1 MTEETW
7 GPEKH
12 NASNSPFQKV
22 RNNMSVKIN
31 SARTVLKISALVI
44 IAVLSNGASI
54 ASAESSVNETLRKNV
69 NASTLKAQ
77 ESYDIQDEFIPVR
90 PDIASSFLKPV
101 VTGLKAETNESA
113 PVNESPNIGQA
124 PENKTDEQKNAV
136 KSGDHQEK
144 DRNTTGTAAQSSTP
158 KKPPALNELVKMAT
172 ELKASGDNKGALNSL
187 EQAAKLA
194 SSTNDKKAEAL
205 ISRSAAEIALE
216 LGSTNVAL
224 NYIGKAIEL
233 NKILKNAR
241 GRSLD
246 LIVAGKIL
254 QSTQRDID
262 ALGAFEEAIKIL
274 PASEQGETPFILG
287 SSADILIRLQ
297 RYQDALNALNKLG
310 AYYARNGNPQ
320 AQAANHLKTGNVYLL
335 KSDHRNARAE
345 FKKAEKMFRDTSQ
358 SQQLG
363 ETLLR
368 IAYLDQLLGNSKE
381 AATALAE
388 GQRLVGNAEQSES
401 AGLSMYVSGMSLLS
415 EGKTDQAI
423 RDLSQALERYIQVKD
438 TEMTVRV
445 RYDLAQANALAGK
458 FNVASEQ
465 ARKVLDDLKVVN
477 IPECE
482 AGAQLILAEGAL
494 RSGQLKK
501 SVELAQQSFQT
512 AKKIGARE
520 TAIMARLVM
529 AEAYGDLGSP
539 SASVKLIKE
548 VIEDAKSGVTA
559 RTANQVRMSIA
570 KFRLSRESTD
580 KAIESATE
588 ARKGFLESKDVG
600 GAAECDLIIGMAY
613 ELAGESDKASDPLK
627 NALSKFLEVGDSFG
641 AGKTLTALGVHY
653 KNLGDYDKA
662 LDHFTK
668 SLEARKRAGDRRGLA
683 ANLANI
689 GNLVRR
695 KGQTAEA
702 VDHLKQAL
710 IIFQET
716 GDKKG
721 EADIYTSMAHIEVS
735 ESASAAALEKFKKAL
750 ELHKEVSDI
759 RGSAI
764 DLVGIGGVY
773 LARGEIENASVYF
786 READAYTKRLNNPRA
801 EIALYSELAM
811 FHRARRNNAEALA
824 NLRRAHELALRIKDT
839 NAASTLNVKTA
850 SLLEDSGEYSKAIA
864 LLNQSLEQ
872 MVKQGDKRGELWAVG
887 AMGIIQAK
895 MEEYEVALKTLEKAS
910 RLRSQI
916 GVTPA
921 RSQEIDYHLGEIYE
935 AFGDYERALESYH
948 QALSL
953 SETRG
958 ADVLVGRIYDRI
970 GNIYFR
976 TEEYS
981 KAKEFL
987 EEAFRT
993 HYETGALEMQ
1003 KTELIRLGD
1012 IASKMNDLEGALK
1025 YQQRALTLTRDTKD
1039 KKSEARTLTR
1049 IGTLNQTV
1057 GKPRGAMDDYR
1068 EAMSIRS
1075 AMGDRRG
1082 VNENLLQIAM
1092 LSTTL
1097 GDHESALEDLRK
1109 ALEIAQASEDRS
1121 MMWKGYFILG
1131 RTLEEKKN
1139 FGEALEAYRKS
1150 LSIVEAM
1157 EADYTEESDEDDFIF
1172 GGKTTLF
1179 ETTLRVMM
1187 NLAKKDPGGA
1197 YDSRALRIA
1206 ESLKASSFESTLARI
1221 NVENFSDVPNELL
1234 IKEKS
1239 LKLSLKRL
1247 NEKLMEERSKANPN
1261 QGLIKKLIED
1271 RKVKEKSYGLLR
1283 EQFARE
1289 YPAYADLKRPR
1300 PMSAHELQKSLDPDE
1315 AIIQYTVT
1323 RGRTYV
1329 FAIDKHR
1336 FHTFSVDYP
1345 YTELEKDVDSIVRPL
1360 QKVDI
1365 QSNWDPSIAYK
1376 IYSKIFQ
1383 PVEFILN
1390 GKKTAVIVPHG
1401 PLTSLPFEILVDSK
1415 AHQSRRFWSASERP
1429 SFLIEKYAFCY
1440 EPSSY
1445 LMAWSR
1451 KIHHNKRPGWNMVA
1465 FADALYTDSDKS
1477 RELNP
1482 GAQRLLGSLN
1492 AMPYSSR
1499 GDYLR
1504 PLPGSRK
1511 EVSEVI
1517 RLLGGP
1523 TQSYFGHEVTETL
1536 FKKADLSRYAYIH
1549 LATHEVQL
1557 KGAGKFQQQP
1567 AVAFSIYGDREN
1579 DGFLQL
1585 GEVFGLKLNADMVV
1599 ISSCLAPSRT
1609 SSGESSGLYELSRA
1623 FLFSGASSVILSMW
1637 QVNDD
1642 STAKLFIEMYRN
1654 LPDGSKADALRK
1666 AKLELLM
1673 NQGTSHPYYWAPF
1686 ILVGDWKVKFG
1697 PNLKK
1702 EAPEGVGFNSVSTW
1716 RKLLSM

>member
-1 MTEETW
+1 
-7 GPEKH
+7 
-12 NASNSPFQKV
+12 
-22 RNNMSVKIN
+22 MSATKN
-31 SARTVLKISALVI
+31 SARSVLKISALVMI
-44 IAVLSNGASI
+44 TVLSNADAFASSK
-54 ASAESSVNETLRKNV
+54 SAGNETAGKDINV
-69 NASTLKAQ
+69 SVSNSQ
-77 ESYDIQDEFIPVR
+77 ESYDIPEEFIPVR
-90 PDIASSFLKPV
+90 PEIATSFLKPV
-101 VTGLKAETNESA
+101 VSVLKAETSESA
-113 PVNESPNIGQA
+113 PPAADGNTSQTPDNKPVE
-124 PENKTDEQKNAV
+124 PENEV
-136 KSGDHQEK
+136 KSTDGQDNNRKSAETVIQ
-144 DRNTTGTAAQSSTP
+144 NGAT
-158 KKPPALNELVKMAT
+158 KKPPALNELIKMAT
-172 ELKASGDNKGALNSL
+172 ESKAAGDQKGALNAL
-187 EQAAKLA
+187 EQALKLA

-205 ISRSAAEIALE
+205 ILRSAAETARE
-216 LGSTNVAL
+216 LGATDVAV

-233 NKILKNAR
+233 NKTLKNAR

-254 QSTQRDID
+254 HDKQRYTD
-262 ALGAFEEAIKIL
+262 ALGAFEEAMKIL
-274 PASEQGETPFILG
+274 PASEQAETPVILG

-297 RYQDALNALNKLG
+297 RYQDALSALNRLG
-310 AYYARNGNPQ
+310 SYYVKNNITQ
-320 AQAANHLKTGNVYLL
+320 AQAANHVKIGQVYLL
-335 KSDHRNARAE
+335 KSDHKNARAE
-345 FKKAEKMFRDTSQ
+345 FRKAEKTFRETNQ

-363 ETLLR
+363 ETLLK
-368 IAYLDQLLGNSKE
+368 IAYLDQLLGDSKE

-388 GQRLVGNAEQSES
+388 GQKLLGQSERS
-401 AGLSMYVSGMSLLS
+401 ESGGLSLYVIGMSLFS
-415 EGKTDQAI
+415 EGKKDEAI
-423 RDLSQALERYIQVKD
+423 KSLSQALEKYLQAKD
-438 TEMTVRV
+438 PEMTVRV
-445 RYDLAQANALAGK
+445 RYDLARANAEAGK
-458 FNVASEQ
+458 FTVASEN
-465 ARKVLDDLKVVN
+465 ARQVIEDLKVVN

-482 AGAQLILAEGAL
+482 SGALLILAESDM
-494 RSGQLKK
+494 RSGQLKR
-501 SVELAQQSFQT
+501 SVESAQQSFQI
-512 AKKIGARE
+512 AKKLGAKD

-539 SASVKLIKE
+539 TASVKMIKE
-548 VIEDAKSGVTA
+548 VIEDAKSGVSA
-559 RTANQVRMSIA
+559 KTANQVRLSIA

-580 KAIESATE
+580 KAIESASE
-588 ARKGFLESKDVG
+588 ARKGFLESRDVVG
-600 GAAECDLIIGMAY
+600 VAECDLIIGMAY
-613 ELAGESDKASDPLK
+613 ELAGESEKAGDPLK
-627 NALSKFLEVGDSFG
+627 NALAKFTEVGDSFG
-641 AGKTLTALGVHY
+641 VGKTLTALGVHY

-662 LDHFTK
+662 LNYFTK
-668 SLEARKRAGDRRGLA
+668 SLEARKRIGDKRGQA

-702 VDHLKQAL
+702 LGHLKQAL
-710 IIFQET
+710 VIFQET

-721 EADIYTSMAHIEVS
+721 EADIYTNMAHIELS
-735 ESASAAALEKFKKAL
+735 ESASGPALEKFKKAL

-764 DLVGIGGVY
+764 DLVGIGGIY
-773 LARGEIENASVYF
+773 LARGEVDNAASYF
-786 READAYTKRLNNPRA
+786 KEADAYTKRVNNPRA

-811 FHRARRNNAEALA
+811 FHRARRNNNEALA
-824 NLRRAHELALRIKDT
+824 NLRRAHDLAVKIKDT
-839 NAASTLNVKTA
+839 NAASALNVKTA
-850 SLLEDSGEYSKAIA
+850 TLLEDSGDYGKAIV
-864 LLNQSLEQ
+864 LLKQSIEQ
-872 MVKQGDKRGELWAVG
+872 MTKQGDKRGELWAIG

-895 MEEYEVALKTLEKAS
+895 MDDYEGALKNLETAS

-981 KAKEFL
+981 RAKEFL

-1039 KKSEARTLTR
+1039 RKSEARTLTR

-1057 GKPRGAMDDYR
+1057 GKPRAAMEDYR
-1068 EAMSIRS
+1068 EAMTIRS
-1075 AMGDRRG
+1075 ALGDRRG

-1157 EADYTEESDEDDFIF
+1157 EADYTEESDEDEFIF

-1206 ESLKASSFESTLARI
+1206 ESLKASSFEGALARI
-1221 NVENFSDVPNELL
+1221 NVENFSDLPNELL

-1239 LKLSLKRL
+1239 LRLSLKRL
-1247 NEKLMEERSKANPN
+1247 NDKLMEERSKANPN
-1261 QGLIKKLIED
+1261 QGVIKKLIEE
-1271 RKVKEKSYGLLR
+1271 RKIKEKSYGTLR

-1289 YPAYADLKRPR
+1289 YPAYVDLKRPR

-1401 PLTSLPFEILVDSK
+1401 PLNSLPFEILVDSK
-1415 AHQSRRFWSASERP
+1415 THQSRRFWSATERP
-1429 SFLIEKYAFCY
+1429 SFLVEKYAFCY

-1451 KIHHNKRPGWNMVA
+1451 KIHHTKRPGWNIVA

-1482 GAQRLLGSLN
+1482 GAQRLLSSLN

-1511 EVSEVI
+1511 EVSEVV

-1549 LATHEVQL
+1549 LATHGVQL

-1567 AVAFSIYGDREN
+1567 AVVFSTYGDREN

-1585 GEVFGLKLNADMVV
+1585 GEVFGLKLNADLVV
-1599 ISSCLAPSRT
+1599 VSSSLAPSKT
-1609 SSGESSGLYELSRA
+1609 SSGESSGLYDLSRA
-1623 FLFSGASSVILSMW
+1623 FLFSGANSVILSMW

-1642 STAKLFIEMYRN
+1642 STAKLFIEMYKN
-1654 LPDGSKADALRK
+1654 LPDGSKAEALRK
-1666 AKLELLM
+1666 AKMELLM

-1686 ILVGDWKVKFG
+1686 ILMGDWKVKFG

>member
-1 MTEETW
+1 
-7 GPEKH
+7 
-12 NASNSPFQKV
+12 
-22 RNNMSVKIN
+22 MSATKN
-31 SARTVLKISALVI
+31 SARSVLKISALFI
-44 IAVLSNGASI
+44 ITVLSNADAI
-54 ASAESSVNETLRKNV
+54 ASAKSAGNEVSGKDINV
-69 NASTLKAQ
+69 SMSKLQ
-77 ESYDIQDEFIPVR
+77 ESYEIQDEFIPVR
-90 PDIASSFLKPV
+90 PEIAASFLKPV
-101 VTGLKAETNESA
+101 VIGLKAETNESV
-113 PVNESPNIGQA
+113 PVAEAADIPQA
-124 PENKTDEQKNAV
+124 PDNNPAEPKNEAKPVESGENNKNA
-136 KSGDHQEK
+136 SGTLTQ
-144 DRNTTGTAAQSSTP
+144 NAVS
-158 KKPPALNELVKMAT
+158 KKPPALNDLVKMAT
-172 ELKASGDNKGALNSL
+172 ELKAAGDKKGALNVL
-187 EQAAKLA
+187 EQAAKVA

-216 LGSTNVAL
+216 LGSTDLAI

-233 NKILKNAR
+233 NRTLKNAR

-254 QSTQRDID
+254 QDRQRYDD
-262 ALGAFEEAIKIL
+262 ALGAFEEAMKIL
-274 PASEQGETPFILG
+274 PASEQAETPFILG

-297 RYQDALNALNKLG
+297 RYQDALNALNRLG
-310 AYYARNGNPQ
+310 GYYAKNNNPQ
-320 AQAANHLKTGNVYLL
+320 AQAVNHLKTGQAHLL
-335 KSDHRNARAE
+335 RSDHKNARAE
-345 FKKAEKMFRDTSQ
+345 FKKAEKMFRDANQ

-368 IAYLDQLLGNSKE
+368 IAYLDQLLGDSNE

-388 GQRLVGNAEQSES
+388 GQKLVGKSERSES
-401 AGLSMYVSGMSLLS
+401 GGLSLYVTGMSLLS
-415 EGKTDQAI
+415 EGKTDEAI
-423 RDLSQALERYIQVKD
+423 KNLAQSLDKYLQLKD
-438 TEMTVRV
+438 AEMTARV
-445 RYDLAQANALAGK
+445 RHNLARANAEAGK
-458 FNVASEQ
+458 FTVASEH
-465 ARKVLDDLKVVN
+465 AGKVLEDLKVVN

-482 AGAQLILAEGAL
+482 AGALLILAGAGI

-501 SVELAQQSFQT
+501 SVELAQQSSQI
-512 AKKIGARE
+512 ARKIGAKE
-520 TAIMARLVM
+520 TSIMARLLM

-539 SASVKLIKE
+539 TVSVKLIKE
-548 VIEDAKSGVTA
+548 VIEDAKSGVSA
-559 RTANQVRMSIA
+559 KTANQVRLSIA

-580 KAIESATE
+580 KAIESASE
-588 ARKGFLESKDVG
+588 ARKGFLESKDVV
-600 GAAECDLIIGMAY
+600 GAAECDLIIGMAH
-613 ELAGESDKASDPLK
+613 ELAGESDRAYDPLK
-627 NALSKFLEVGDSFG
+627 KALAKFIEVGDAFG

-662 LDHFTK
+662 LNYFKK
-668 SLEARKRAGDRRGLA
+668 SLEERKLIGDRRGQA
-683 ANLANI
+683 ANLSNI

-702 VDHLKQAL
+702 ADYLKQAL

-716 GDKKG
+716 GDKRG
-721 EADIYTSMAHIEVS
+721 EADIYTNTAHIELS
-735 ESASAAALEKFKKAL
+735 ESASGAALEKFKKAL
-750 ELHKEVSDI
+750 ELHKEVSDV

-764 DLVGIGGVY
+764 DLVGIGGIY
-773 LARGEIENASVYF
+773 LARGEVDNAAAYF
-786 READAYTKRLNNPRA
+786 KEADAYTKRVNNPRA

-811 FHRARRNNAEALA
+811 FHRARRNNTEALA
-824 NLRRAHELALRIKDT
+824 NLKRAHELAVKIKDT
-839 NAASTLNVKTA
+839 NAASALNVKAATI
-850 SLLEDSGEYSKAIA
+850 LEDSGDYGKAMV

-872 MVKQGDKRGELWAVG
+872 MVKQGDKRGELWAIG

-895 MEEYEVALKTLEKAS
+895 MDDYEVALRNLEKAS

-981 KAKEFL
+981 RAKEFL

-1003 KTELIRLGD
+1003 KTELIRLWD

-1039 KKSEARTLTR
+1039 RKSEARTLTR
-1049 IGTLNQTV
+1049 IGTLNQAV
-1057 GKPRGAMDDYR
+1057 GKPRASMEDYR
-1068 EAMSIRS
+1068 EAMTIRS
-1075 AMGDRRG
+1075 ALGDRRG

-1097 GDHESALEDLRK
+1097 GDYESALEDLKK

-1139 FGEALEAYRKS
+1139 VGEALEAYRKS

-1206 ESLKASSFESTLARI
+1206 ESLKASSFENTLARI
-1221 NVENFSDVPNELL
+1221 NVENFSDIPNELL

-1247 NEKLMEERSKANPN
+1247 NDKLMEERSKANPN
-1261 QGLIKKLIED
+1261 QGLIKKLIEE
-1271 RKVKEKSYGLLR
+1271 RKIKEKSYGILR

-1289 YPAYADLKRPR
+1289 YPAYVDLKRPR

-1345 YTELEKDVDSIVRPL
+1345 FTELEKDVDSIVRPL

-1401 PLTSLPFEILVDSK
+1401 PLNSLPFEILVDSK
-1415 AHQSRRFWSASERP
+1415 THQSRRFWSATERP
-1429 SFLIEKYAFCY
+1429 SFLVEKYAFCY

-1451 KIHHNKRPGWNMVA
+1451 KIHHNKRPGWNIVA

-1482 GAQRLLGSLN
+1482 GAQRLLSSLN

-1511 EVSEVI
+1511 EVSEVV

-1549 LATHEVQL
+1549 LATHGVQL

-1567 AVAFSIYGDREN
+1567 AVAFSTYGDTEN

-1599 ISSCLAPSRT
+1599 VSSSLAPSRT

-1623 FLFSGASSVILSMW
+1623 FLFSGANSVILSMW

-1642 STAKLFIEMYRN
+1642 STAKLFIEMYKN

-1686 ILVGDWKVKFG
+1686 ILMGDWKVKFG